1 MCLHADVL
9 KAYEELVDSGRLRPD
24 PNQRLCA
31 QRLQRLF
38 QELKCYTPAAQRYE
52 EDASAYKVK
61 RSRLT
66 QELADRDKI
75 RASKNGG
82 SWPPMCSHLMPA
94 AT

>member
-9 KAYEELVDSGRLRPD
+9 KAYEQLVDSGRLRPD
-24 PNQRLCA
+24 QNQRICA

-38 QELKCYTPAAQRYE
+38 EELKCHTPAASQYE
-52 EDASAYKVK
+52 KEASAYRDK

-66 QELADRDKI
+66 QELVDRDRI
-75 RASKNGG
+75 RASKDGV
-82 SWPPMCSHLMPA
+82 SQPVVCSHRMPA